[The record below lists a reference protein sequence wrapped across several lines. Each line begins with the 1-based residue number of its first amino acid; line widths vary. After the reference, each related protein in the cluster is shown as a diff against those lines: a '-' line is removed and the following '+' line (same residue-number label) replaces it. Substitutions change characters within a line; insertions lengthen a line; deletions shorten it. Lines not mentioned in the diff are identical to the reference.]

1 MGQRL
6 NIEIVKNGEVLAN
19 SYYHWDA
26 FSNVAI
32 NLAIKIINNFDYIKK
47 HNVEDYIENK
57 DLLFAIRLLEETG
70 AGISNI
76 DNARRLLKDKTNNLK
91 LKKCEGR
98 NEGIIGI
105 TKEDIEETRY
115 WEEGRVSIDIEKK
128 TIDFNVIDEYT
139 AEEFKENYDEEEIKE
154 MNPKEIYISFK
165 DIPFEDIFGLKA
177 FIDKSNYKQEYCF
190 YNNKDN
196 KYIILIQ

>member
-128 TIDFNVIDEYT
+128 TVDFNVINEYT
-139 AEEFKENYDEEEIKE
+139 VEELKEEYDEEDIKE
-154 MNPKEIYISFK
+154 MNIKEINRNFK
-165 DIPFEDIFGLKA
+165 NIPFEDIFELKA
-177 FIDKSNYKQEYCF
+177 FIDKANYNEEYYF
-190 YNNKDN
+190 YNKKDN
-196 KYIILIQ
+196 EYVFLIQ